1 MSGGTL
7 PFTGSLFTAPL
18 SLLGLVLTMSGWIGK
33 KLVKGKAAKPES

>member
-18 SLLGLVLTMSGWIGK
+18 SLLGLVLTLTGWLGS
-33 KLVKGKAAKPES
+33 KLGRQTASDG

>member
-18 SLLGLVLTMSGWIGK
+18 SLLGLILTLSGWLGR
-33 KLVKGKAAKPES
+33 KLGRGDASDS

>member
-18 SLLGLVLTMSGWIGK
+18 SLLGLALTTSGWIGK
-33 KLVKGKAAKPES
+33 KLGSRRGAGR

>member
-18 SLLGLVLTMSGWIGK
+18 ALLGLVLTFSGWLGS
-33 KLVKGKAAKPES
+33 KLGLRTTFEN